1 MSTGASAKETNSILV
16 VSHVIIVLFS
26 PMAVVGNA
34 VVLMAIWKNSFQ
46 RTSFHIL
53 LSVLAFTDLCT
64 GMATPLMSIPYL
76 LLHTFGTVSA
86 IGIFIEAYLVSL
98 TILVITLMS
107 IERWVH
113 MTHRSL
119 LTSRR
124 GYITAVISLLV
135 PIPLVTLQV
144 FNYIEERL
152 VPATNAISGVYM
164 LSCYFATSVAYFKV
178 FRIIRQSVR
187 NQSRQNFGRP
197 AIDLAKY
204 KKSIF
209 SILYILALFSLCILP
224 FIVRSSSL
232 FFWVRR
238 AERGH
243 YITYLWFSYFQHPVS
258 ILVFIFGEW
267 KTFVMESK
275 SCVVAQTD
283 ATRCNYY
290 RRAEL
295 LLNTMLKLGSSKSH
309 ENHLLKVVAYP
320 RTYPLSGR
328 QFVACNF

>member
-1 MSTGASAKETNSILV
+1 MFNITTWPPPFSIPSTMSTGASAKETNSILV

-34 VVLMAIWKNSFQ
+34 VVLMAIWKNSFL

-64 GMATPLMSIPYL
+64 GMATLLMSIPYL
-76 LLHTFGTVSA
+76 LLHTFETVSQ

-107 IERWVH
+107 IERWLH

-124 GYITAVISLLV
+124 GYLTAVISLLV

-144 FNYIEERL
+144 FNFIEERL
-152 VPATNAISGVYM
+152 VLEANAISGVYM
-164 LSCYFATSVAYFKV
+164 LSCYLATSVAYFKV
-178 FRIIRQSVR
+178 FRIIRQHQQQIHG

-197 AIDLAKY
+197 AIDMAKY

-224 FIVRSSSL
+224 FIVSL
-232 FFWVRR
+232 FLLVLLGEEIGMW
-238 AERGH
+238 APYH
-243 YITYLWFSYFQHPVS
+243 VS
-258 ILVFIFGEW
+258 LVFLF
-267 KTFVMESK
+267 SA
-275 SCVVAQTD
+275 SC
-283 ATRCNYY
+283 
-290 RRAEL
+290 
-295 LLNTMLKLGSSKSH
+295 LNPGLYIWRMKDVRDGVKKLCCCTNGF
-309 ENHLLKVVAYP
+309 
-320 RTYPLSGR
+320 
-328 QFVACNF
+328 Q

>member
-1 MSTGASAKETNSILV
+1 MSTGESAKERNSIFV
-16 VSHVIIVLFS
+16 ASHVIIVLFS
-26 PMAVVGNA
+26 PVAVVGNA

-64 GMATPLMSIPYL
+64 GVATPLMSIPYL
-76 LLHTFGTVSA
+76 LLNTFEAVSA
-86 IGIFIEAYLVSL
+86 IGIFIEAYLVFL

-107 IERWVH
+107 IERWLH

-124 GYITAVISLLV
+124 GYLTAVISLLV
-135 PIPLVTLQV
+135 PIPLVTLQAL
-144 FNYIEERL
+144 NLITKKMELE
-152 VPATNAISGVYM
+152 TNAAMGAYA

-178 FRIIRQSVR
+178 FRIIRQHQQQIHG

-224 FIVRSSSL
+224 FIVSL
-232 FFWVRR
+232 FLLVLLGEDSGMW
-238 AERGH
+238 APYH
-243 YITYLWFSYFQHPVS
+243 VS
-258 ILVFIFGEW
+258 LVFLF
-267 KTFVMESK
+267 SA
-275 SCVVAQTD
+275 SC
-283 ATRCNYY
+283 
-290 RRAEL
+290 
-295 LLNTMLKLGSSKSH
+295 LNAGLYIWRMKDVRDGVKKLCCCTNGSH
-309 ENHLLKVVAYP
+309 
-320 RTYPLSGR
+320 
-328 QFVACNF
+328 

>member
-107 IERWVH
+107 IERWLH

-144 FNYIEERL
+144 FKGAAGTSDKCYIRRIYAIVL
-152 VPATNAISGVYM
+152 LCHLCCIFQSVPYYSTAPATNS
-164 LSCYFATSVAYFKV
+164 
-178 FRIIRQSVR
+178 
-187 NQSRQNFGRP
+187 
-197 AIDLAKY
+197 
-204 KKSIF
+204 
-209 SILYILALFSLCILP
+209 
-224 FIVRSSSL
+224 
-232 FFWVRR
+232 W
-238 AERGH
+238 E
-243 YITYLWFSYFQHPVS
+243 PVS
-258 ILVFIFGEW
+258 
-267 KTFVMESK
+267 SK
-275 SCVVAQTD
+275 FWSTSD
-283 ATRCNYY
+283 R
-290 RRAEL
+290 
-295 LLNTMLKLGSSKSH
+295 LG
-309 ENHLLKVVAYP
+309 KV
-320 RTYPLSGR
+320 
-328 QFVACNF
+328 

>member
-53 LSVLAFTDLCT
+53 LSVLAFTDLLT
-64 GMATPLMSIPYL
+64 GVTSPLFSIPYL
-76 LLHTFGTVSA
+76 LNHGFGVVSLP
-86 IGIFIEAYLVSL
+86 GILMSTYLVCL
-98 TILVITLMS
+98 TTLVIALMS
-107 IERWVH
+107 FERWLH

-124 GYITAVISLLV
+124 GYLTAVISLLV
-135 PIPLVTLQV
+135 PIPLVTLQALN
-144 FNYIEERL
+144 FITEKMEL
-152 VPATNAISGVYM
+152 ETNAAMGAYA

-178 FRIIRQSVR
+178 FRIIRQHQQQIHG
-187 NQSRQNFGRP
+187 NQSRQNFGRA

-224 FIVRSSSL
+224 FIAIVSL
-232 FFWVRR
+232 FLLVLLGKESGTW
-238 AERGH
+238 APYH
-243 YITYLWFSYFQHPVS
+243 VS
-258 ILVFIFGEW
+258 LVFLF
-267 KTFVMESK
+267 SA
-275 SCVVAQTD
+275 SC
-283 ATRCNYY
+283 
-290 RRAEL
+290 
-295 LLNTMLKLGSSKSH
+295 LNPGLYIWRMKDVRDGVKKLCCCTNGCH
-309 ENHLLKVVAYP
+309 
-320 RTYPLSGR
+320 
-328 QFVACNF
+328 

>member
-1 MSTGASAKETNSILV
+1 MNWAAPSCSRSRLGPLHSPFSIPSTMSTGESAKERNSIFV

-26 PMAVVGNA
+26 PVAVVGNA

-64 GMATPLMSIPYL
+64 GVATPLMSIPYL
-76 LLHTFGTVSA
+76 LFNTFEAVSA
-86 IGIFIEAYLVSL
+86 IGIFIEAYLVFL

-107 IERWVH
+107 IERWLH

-124 GYITAVISLLV
+124 GYLTAVISLLV

-224 FIVRSSSL
+224 FIVSL
-232 FFWVRR
+232 FLLVLLGKESGTW
-238 AERGH
+238 ALYH
-243 YITYLWFSYFQHPVS
+243 VS
-258 ILVFIFGEW
+258 LVFLF
-267 KTFVMESK
+267 SA
-275 SCVVAQTD
+275 SC
-283 ATRCNYY
+283 
-290 RRAEL
+290 
-295 LLNTMLKLGSSKSH
+295 LNPGLYIWRMKDVRDGVKKLCCCTNGCH
-309 ENHLLKVVAYP
+309 
-320 RTYPLSGR
+320 
-328 QFVACNF
+328 

>member
-1 MSTGASAKETNSILV
+1 M
-16 VSHVIIVLFS
+16 
-26 PMAVVGNA
+26 
-34 VVLMAIWKNSFQ
+34 VLMAIWKNSFQ

-107 IERWVH
+107 IERWLH

-124 GYITAVISLLV
+124 GYLTAVISLLV

-178 FRIIRQSVR
+178 FRIIRQHQQQIHG

-209 SILYILALFSLCILP
+209 SILYILALFSLCVLP
-224 FIVRSSSL
+224 FIVSL
-232 FFWVRR
+232 FLLVLLGEDNGSW
-238 AERGH
+238 APYH
-243 YITYLWFSYFQHPVS
+243 VS
-258 ILVFIFGEW
+258 LVFLL
-267 KTFVMESK
+267 SA
-275 SCVVAQTD
+275 SCLNPGLYIWRMKDVRDGVKQLC
-283 ATRCNYY
+283 RCTN
-290 RRAEL
+290 
-295 LLNTMLKLGSSKSH
+295 GFH
-309 ENHLLKVVAYP
+309 
-320 RTYPLSGR
+320 
-328 QFVACNF
+328 

>member
-1 MSTGASAKETNSILV
+1 MFNITTWPSPFYIPSTMSTVASAKETNSILV

-34 VVLMAIWKNSFQ
+34 VVLMAIWKNSFL

-64 GMATPLMSIPYL
+64 GMATLLMSIPYL
-76 LLHTFGTVSA
+76 LLHAFETVSQL
-86 IGIFIEAYLVSL
+86 GIFIEAYLVSL

-107 IERWVH
+107 IERWLH

-124 GYITAVISLLV
+124 EYLTAVISLLV

-144 FNYIEERL
+144 FNFIEERL
-152 VPATNAISGVYM
+152 IQEANAISGVYM
-164 LSCYFATSVAYFKV
+164 LSCYLATSVAYFKV
-178 FRIIRQSVR
+178 FRIIRQHQQQIHG

-224 FIVRSSSL
+224 FIVSL
-232 FFWVRR
+232 FLLVLLGEVSGMWAPYHVSLVLLFSASCLNPGLYIWRMKDVRD
-238 AERGH
+238 GVKKLCCCTKGSH
-243 YITYLWFSYFQHPVS
+243 Y
-258 ILVFIFGEW
+258 
-267 KTFVMESK
+267 M
-275 SCVVAQTD
+275 
-283 ATRCNYY
+283 
-290 RRAEL
+290 
-295 LLNTMLKLGSSKSH
+295 
-309 ENHLLKVVAYP
+309 
-320 RTYPLSGR
+320 
-328 QFVACNF
+328 

>member
-1 MSTGASAKETNSILV
+1 MFNITTWPSPFSIPSTMSTGASAKETNSILV

-26 PMAVVGNA
+26 PVAVVGNA
-34 VVLMAIWKNSFQ
+34 VVLMAIWKNSFL

-64 GMATPLMSIPYL
+64 GMATLLMSIPYL
-76 LLHTFGTVSA
+76 LLHTFETVSQ
-86 IGIFIEAYLVSL
+86 IGIFMEAYLVSL

-107 IERWVH
+107 IERWLH

-124 GYITAVISLLV
+124 GYLTAVISLLV

-144 FNYIEERL
+144 FNFIEERL
-152 VPATNAISGVYM
+152 VLEANAISGVYM
-164 LSCYFATSVAYFKV
+164 LSCYLATSVAYFKV
-178 FRIIRQSVR
+178 FRIIRQHQHQIQG

-224 FIVRSSSL
+224 FIVSL
-232 FFWVRR
+232 FLLVLLGEDSGMW
-238 AERGH
+238 APYH
-243 YITYLWFSYFQHPVS
+243 VS
-258 ILVFIFGEW
+258 LVFLF
-267 KTFVMESK
+267 SA
-275 SCVVAQTD
+275 SC
-283 ATRCNYY
+283 
-290 RRAEL
+290 
-295 LLNTMLKLGSSKSH
+295 LNPGLYIWRMKDVRDGVKKLCCRTNGSH
-309 ENHLLKVVAYP
+309 
-320 RTYPLSGR
+320 
-328 QFVACNF
+328 

>member
-1 MSTGASAKETNSILV
+1 MFNITTWPSPFSIPSTMSTGASAKETNCILV

-34 VVLMAIWKNSFQ
+34 VVLMAIWKNSFL

-64 GMATPLMSIPYL
+64 GMATLLMSIPYL
-76 LLHTFGTVSA
+76 LLHTFETVSQ

-107 IERWVH
+107 IERWLH

-124 GYITAVISLLV
+124 GYLTAVISLLV

-144 FNYIEERL
+144 FNFIEERL
-152 VPATNAISGVYM
+152 VLEANAISGVYM
-164 LSCYFATSVAYFKV
+164 LSCYLATSVAYFKV
-178 FRIIRQSVR
+178 FRIIRQHQQQIHG

-197 AIDLAKY
+197 AIDMAKY

-224 FIVRSSSL
+224 FIVSL
-232 FFWVRR
+232 FLLVLLGEKSGMW
-238 AERGH
+238 APYH
-243 YITYLWFSYFQHPVS
+243 VS
-258 ILVFIFGEW
+258 LVFLF
-267 KTFVMESK
+267 SA
-275 SCVVAQTD
+275 SC
-283 ATRCNYY
+283 
-290 RRAEL
+290 
-295 LLNTMLKLGSSKSH
+295 LNPGLYIWRMKDVRDGVKKLCCCTNGF
-309 ENHLLKVVAYP
+309 
-320 RTYPLSGR
+320 
-328 QFVACNF
+328 Q

>member
-53 LSVLAFTDLCT
+53 LSVLAFTDLLT
-64 GMATPLMSIPYL
+64 GVTSPLFSIPYL
-76 LLHTFGTVSA
+76 LNHEFGVVSLP
-86 IGIFIEAYLVSL
+86 GILISTYLVCL
-98 TILVITLMS
+98 TILVIALMS
-107 IERWVH
+107 FERWLH

-124 GYITAVISLLV
+124 GYLTAVISLLV
-135 PIPLVTLQV
+135 PIPLVTLQALN
-144 FNYIEERL
+144 FITEKMEL
-152 VPATNAISGVYM
+152 ETNAAMGAYA

-224 FIVRSSSL
+224 FIVSL
-232 FFWVRR
+232 FLLVLLGEDSGMW
-238 AERGH
+238 APYH
-243 YITYLWFSYFQHPVS
+243 VS
-258 ILVFIFGEW
+258 LVFLF
-267 KTFVMESK
+267 SA
-275 SCVVAQTD
+275 SC
-283 ATRCNYY
+283 
-290 RRAEL
+290 
-295 LLNTMLKLGSSKSH
+295 LNPGLYIWRMKDVRDGVKKLCCCTNGCH
-309 ENHLLKVVAYP
+309 
-320 RTYPLSGR
+320 
-328 QFVACNF
+328 

>member
-1 MSTGASAKETNSILV
+1 MFNITTWPSPFSIPSTMSTGASAKQTNRILV

-34 VVLMAIWKNSFQ
+34 VVLMAIWKNSFL

-64 GMATPLMSIPYL
+64 GMATLLMSIPYL
-76 LLHTFGTVSA
+76 LLHTFETVSQ

-107 IERWVH
+107 IERWLH

-124 GYITAVISLLV
+124 GYLTAVISLLV

-144 FNYIEERL
+144 FNFIEERL
-152 VPATNAISGVYM
+152 VLEANAISGVYM
-164 LSCYFATSVAYFKV
+164 LSCYLATSVAYFKV
-178 FRIIRQSVR
+178 FRIIRQHQQQIHG

-197 AIDLAKY
+197 AIDMAKY

-224 FIVRSSSL
+224 FIVSL
-232 FFWVRR
+232 FLLVLLGEKSGMW
-238 AERGH
+238 APYH
-243 YITYLWFSYFQHPVS
+243 VS
-258 ILVFIFGEW
+258 LVFLF
-267 KTFVMESK
+267 SA
-275 SCVVAQTD
+275 SC
-283 ATRCNYY
+283 
-290 RRAEL
+290 
-295 LLNTMLKLGSSKSH
+295 LNPGLYIWRMKDVRDGVKKLCCCTNGFH
-309 ENHLLKVVAYP
+309 
-320 RTYPLSGR
+320 
-328 QFVACNF
+328 QM